1 MSARQTTVELP
12 ITGMTCA
19 SCVARNERA
28 LRKVEGVDDASVN
41 FATEKATIAFD
52 PDVVSADELVHAVE
66 AAGYGVVTA
75 QETLPILG
83 MTCASCV
90 SRVERALRKPPGVLK
105 ADVNLATEKAT
116 VTYIP
121 GQASRD
127 DLVAAVKA
135 AGYDVV
141 ESRPP
146 AQAALRRP
154 PSTPPRRR
162 APRPTAP
169 SRLKVVV
176 GFVLSIVIF
185 AGTMQPDWFPFLP
198 AWLHNGYVL
207 WALATP
213 VQFWV
218 GGQFYT
224 TAWAALRHGTTTMNT
239 LIAMGSSAAYFYSV
253 LGVLFPGFF
262 EHQGLGMPMY
272 FDSAALII
280 TLILFGRLLEA
291 RAKGQTGA
299 AIKALIGL
307 QPKTARVQRGGAEVD
322 VPVADVV
329 AGDLVVVRPGEKV
342 PVDGVVVSGSSA
354 VDESMLTGE
363 PMPVLKSRAPR

>member
-1 MSARQTTVELP
+1 MSDKKTTVELP

-19 SCVARNERA
+19 SCVARNEKA

-52 PDVVSADELVHAVE
+52 PEVVSADELVHAVE

-141 ESRPP
+141 DEPAAARRP
-146 AQAALRRP
+146 ARRP
-154 PSTPPRRR
+154 PSTPARRR

-169 SRLKVVV
+169 SSSR
-176 GFVLSIVIF
+176 S
-185 AGTMQPDWFPFLP
+185 
-198 AWLHNGYVL
+198 
-207 WALATP
+207 
-213 VQFWV
+213 
-218 GGQFYT
+218 
-224 TAWAALRHGTTTMNT
+224 
-239 LIAMGSSAAYFYSV
+239 SSAS
-253 LGVLFPGFF
+253 P
-262 EHQGLGMPMY
+262 
-272 FDSAALII
+272 
-280 TLILFGRLLEA
+280 
-291 RAKGQTGA
+291 
-299 AIKALIGL
+299 
-307 QPKTARVQRGGAEVD
+307 
-322 VPVADVV
+322 
-329 AGDLVVVRPGEKV
+329 
-342 PVDGVVVSGSSA
+342 
-354 VDESMLTGE
+354 
-363 PMPVLKSRAPR
+363 